1 MTKIKAACTLL
12 DAEKAGSRRKDKD
25 QPIKVAIKK
34 EDRRSSDQPSV
45 DPRSTI
51 HLPLGRVAADKNRK
65 TAGSCRKDKNQPI
78 KMAIKKEDRRSSD
91 QPSVDPR
98 STTHLPLGRVAAD
111 KNRKTRTVARSRR
124 NPKGMVPE
132 SEIERRHH
140 WAGNC
145 TASRKAWSQTQR
157 SNGGT
162 FEAQNIF
169 FFCGVCLFCCPEMDA
184 VFPTHK
190 QTMKSLKSGE
200 SGPHDQVSKTNK

>member
-1 MTKIKAACTLL
+1 MTKTKAACTLL

-45 DPRSTI
+45 DPHSTMVDPHSTI
-51 HLPLGRVAADKNRK
+51 
-65 TAGSCRKDKNQPI
+65 
-78 KMAIKKEDRRSSD
+78 
-91 QPSVDPR
+91 
-98 STTHLPLGRVAAD
+98 HLPLGRVAAD

-132 SEIERRHH
+132 SEIKRRHH

-200 SGPHDQVSKTNK
+200 SGPHDRVSKTNK